1 MARNVVKKPEDKG
14 RYPLTPVR
22 QPLGDQVI
30 AILKERLQ
38 SGEFQVG
45 QRFPSEP
52 ELMEQLGV
60 GRTTVREAV
69 RVLEHAGLLEVRQ
82 GDGTYV
88 RSTAGTDRG
97 LAQRLERAHVLEV
110 FAVRRALDL
119 EMVRLAALAR
129 SDADLAKLREVIN
142 RMRGAL
148 EGKRDPKAFAA
159 ASIDLHLTVAGAT
172 KNEVLTELY
181 SSFAVALRG
190 AIEEVAGL
198 PGVMEACLSRHERLV
213 DALTAQE
220 PDTAQAI
227 TGQYLDRVTALLEEV
242 LAAASI
248 GNRTTAKRG

>member
-1 MARNVVKKPEDKG
+1 MARRSDEKA
-14 RYPLTPVR
+14 RHPLTPVR
-22 QPLGDQVI
+22 QPLGEQVI
-30 AILKERLQ
+30 SILKERLQ

-45 QRFPSEP
+45 HRFPSEP
-52 ELMEQLGV
+52 ELIEQLGV
-60 GRTTVREAV
+60 GRSTVREAI
-69 RVLEHAGLLEVRQ
+69 RVLEHAGFLEVRQ

-88 RSTAGTDRG
+88 RSTTGSDRD
-97 LAQRLERAHVLEV
+97 LAQRLKGAHVLEV

-129 SDADLAKLREVIN
+129 SDADLAKLREVIT

-159 ASIDLHLTVAGAT
+159 ASIELHLTVAAAT
-172 KNEVLTELY
+172 RNDVLTELY

-198 PGVMEACLSRHERLV
+198 PGVMEGCLSRHERLI

-220 PDTAQAI
+220 PDTAEAI
-227 TGQYLDRVTALLEEV
+227 TAQYLDRITALLEEV
-242 LAAASI
+242 LATASKSNQPI
-248 GNRTTAKRG
+248 ARRG